1 MCELKQRYHDL
12 VTITGS
18 RRSKKLIEE
27 CTIMFH
33 GIHFQRSGA
42 VLFFHVLSMYLST
55 LHPEIHNKG
64 WSKQAIPDTT
74 SGNKP
79 TQIWIPP
86 VSQQMPQP
94 RTNNLGAPRRTS
106 ATPSMMAKCK
116 WRTSKAKLI
125 LVADLE
131 SKLLPLHETEMS
143 AEVAWNKIYKDLP
156 EFKDIVTFDQFRKYL
171 NDHRKQVKKTFTHTE
186 IQEEALAHD
195 RKLYR
200 RKTHNDRGELVFD
213 FSTAKALLQLDVKN
227 KLHTFLSLSELQAT
241 RPEYGLFKKSKFKE
255 RIVQEVRRQNFSIT

>member
-1 MCELKQRYHDL
+1 MQ
-12 VTITGS
+12 
-18 RRSKKLIEE
+18 
-27 CTIMFH
+27 
-33 GIHFQRSGA
+33 
-42 VLFFHVLSMYLST
+42 
-55 LHPEIHNKG
+55 
-64 WSKQAIPDTT
+64 
-74 SGNKP
+74 
-79 TQIWIPP
+79 
-86 VSQQMPQP
+86 QP
-94 RTNNLGAPRRTS
+94 RTNNRDAPRRTS
-106 ATPSMMAKCK
+106 ATTSMMVKCK

-156 EFKDIVTFDQFRKYL
+156 DFKDVVTFDQFRKYL
-171 NDHRKQVKKTFTHTE
+171 NDHRKQVKKRFTHTE

-200 RKTHNDRGELVFD
+200 RRTHNDRGELVFD

-227 KLHTFLSLSELQAT
+227 KLHTFLSSSELQAT

-255 RIVQEVRRQNFSIT
+255 RIVQEVRRQKFLHYLDAKRSKKFVDNSNEQRQKDAKNALAPVEDIDVAMDDDDAMDDFDAMDDDDAMDEL